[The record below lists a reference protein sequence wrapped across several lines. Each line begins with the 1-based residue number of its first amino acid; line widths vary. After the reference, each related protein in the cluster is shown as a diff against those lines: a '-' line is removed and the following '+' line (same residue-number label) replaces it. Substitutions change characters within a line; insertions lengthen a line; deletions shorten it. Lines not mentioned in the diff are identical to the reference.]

1 VAEDRID
8 YEITVSDPDT
18 WTRPW
23 TAVVHL
29 KQSQDHMYEY
39 ACHEG
44 NRETMIDMLLGARAG
59 ESAAETPSGRK

>member
-1 VAEDRID
+1 MH
-8 YEITVSDPDT
+8 
-18 WTRPW
+18 W